1 MRASRTSSH
10 VRCKLVSVKYLDGLV
25 DGETATLTEWLL
37 PRLEKA
43 AVVGLRTGFLT
54 LAGAEAVVPALR
66 QVLERGGRV
75 YAVVGGHPEQTDPAA
90 LRALARVA
98 ADFPEHAMVYL
109 ATPGAGR
116 QNGKTYYVRDEHE
129 GCAAY
134 VGSANLT
141 RGGLETNQEA
151 GIVLDDA
158 VDGTAA
164 VETVLRGI
172 MAWCDHPAAV
182 LVTPDVATAFAEK
195 ARASH
200 IGRARLPG
208 PADPTWRLADMLPD
222 AIDWLKAAGVREHLV
237 LGVPTGFAD
246 LDALT
251 NGLHPG
257 SLVVVGSRPSIGKT
271 TLLLNFC
278 RATTLRHALPSAL
291 FSLEMTRR
299 EINLRLL
306 SAEARVP
313 LQVMR
318 SGQMTDDDWAR
329 LSQRMQEIADAPLY
343 INDSGALI
351 IQALCDEATRLVRD
365 HGVKLIAVDYL
376 QLITP
381 GLRGETREREVS
393 ETTRQ
398 LKALALDLGVPI
410 VVAAQLNRDPE
421 YRTDKKPLLSD
432 LRESDAIAQAADI
445 VILLY
450 REDAYERESPRAGE
464 ADLIVA
470 KHRQG
475 PTATV
480 TVAFQGHYARFVD
493 LAN

>member
-1 MRASRTSSH
+1 
-10 VRCKLVSVKYLDGLV
+10 VKYLDGLV

-37 PRLEKA
+37 PRLDKA
-43 AVVGLRTGFLT
+43 TVVGLRTGFLT
-54 LAGAEAVVPALR
+54 LAGTEAVIPALT
-66 QVLERGGRV
+66 QVLARGGRI

-98 ADFPEHAMVYL
+98 AGFPEQAMLYL

-116 QNGKTYYVRDEHE
+116 QNGKTYYVRDEQE
-129 GCAAY
+129 RCAAY

-141 RGGLETNQEA
+141 RGGLETNLEA
-151 GIVLDDA
+151 GIVLNDA
-158 VDGTAA
+158 DDGTAA
-164 VETVLRGI
+164 VETILRGI
-172 MAWCDHPAAV
+172 MVWCDHPAAV
-182 LVTPDVATAFAEK
+182 LVTPDVATAFADK
-195 ARASH
+195 ARAAH
-200 IGRARLPG
+200 IGRTRPSG
-208 PADPTWRLADMLPD
+208 PADPTWRLAEMLPD
-222 AIDWLKAAGVREHLV
+222 ALDWIEAAGSRGQPI
-237 LGVPTGFAD
+237 LGVPTGFDD

-271 TLLLNFC
+271 TLLLDFC
-278 RATTLRHALPSAL
+278 RAATLRHNLPSAL
-291 FSLEMTRR
+291 FSLEMPRQ

-313 LQVMR
+313 LHTMR
-318 SGQMTDDDWAR
+318 TGQMNDDDWAR
-329 LSQRMQEIADAPLY
+329 VARRTQEIADAPFY
-343 INDSGALI
+343 INDSGTLTA
-351 IQALCDEATRLVRD
+351 QALCDEATRLVRD
-365 HGVKLIAVDYL
+365 HDVKLIAVDYL

-410 VVAAQLNRDPE
+410 VVASQLNRDPE
-421 YRTDKKPLLSD
+421 HRIDKKPLLAD

-445 VILLY
+445 VILLA

-480 TVAFQGHYARFVD
+480 TVAFQGHYSRFVN
-493 LAN
+493 LAPA